1 MLFDT
6 IDKILH
12 NKKPI
17 NINIG
22 DESIH
27 PYIMNRWLSMYS
39 PQIALLVNNTGNWLY
54 SVFGEDTSKY
64 FKFLQQFLPRVA
76 QKRIFYIK
84 KAKPNKTVDDTDN
97 VDILAQGLELSKRE
111 IKLLV
116 EYERQHRPTN
126 TDNES
131 N

>member
-22 DESIH
+22 DESVH

-39 PQIALLVNNTGNWLY
+39 PEIAMLINNTGNWLY
-54 SVFGEDTSKY
+54 SVFDDNDSKY
-64 FKFLQQFLPRVA
+64 FKFLQRFLPRVA
-76 QKRIFYIK
+76 RKRIYYIK
-84 KAKPNKTVDDTDN
+84 KAKKPEPEKTDDP
-97 VDILAQGLELSKRE
+97 VDILAHSLELSKKE

-126 TDNES
+126 TD
-131 N
+131 